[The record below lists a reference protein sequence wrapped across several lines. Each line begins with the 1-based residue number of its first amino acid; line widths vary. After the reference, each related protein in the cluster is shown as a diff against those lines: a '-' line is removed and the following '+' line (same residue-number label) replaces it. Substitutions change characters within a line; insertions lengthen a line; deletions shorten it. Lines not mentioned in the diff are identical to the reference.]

1 MNIQHNKKR
10 NVGIIYELL
19 LRSISASLVD
29 GDKQRA
35 QRALD
40 IISKY
45 YDKSSDIYKEYRLF
59 NALVKSTVSDT
70 PVAAAVLAEAKSAA
84 RRFDVRKIEHEKSL
98 LIREINHTLQDSDF
112 YHRRIVDYRYYA
124 TVQNLINEWAIGD
137 RSDLTKTVIL
147 EGQVVQWLLKEKSE
161 VTIDDVK
168 PTIEV
173 DGLVVKI
180 MSEKFNQKYGNK
192 LNENQTSLIRDYIF
206 SIENNQT
213 DKFLTQ
219 LSNLK
224 EQAISRVD
232 ILKNDTKNQ
241 ILQERIPLIERAL
254 KNITL
259 TELNDEVISKFMTI
273 SQLVEELGDIEEKE
287 DV

>member
-98 LIREINHTLQDSDF
+98 LIREINHTLQDADF

-147 EGQVVQWLLKEKSE
+147 EGQVVQWLLKEKFE

-219 LSNLK
+219 LSSLK